1 MNRLIGLFRNKYFLV
16 SICFV
21 AWMMFFDRSDL
32 LSQYEYR
39 TQLNKLKNEKAF
51 YIQEIAQVRTDL
63 DELTTNKER
72 LEKFAREKYLMKKD
86 NEDVYVI
93 IREKAVQD

>member
-1 MNRLIGLFRNKYFLV
+1 
-16 SICFV
+16 
-21 AWMMFFDRSDL
+21 MMFFDRNDL

-39 TQLNKLKNEKAF
+39 SQLNKLKNEKEF
-51 YIQEIAQVRTDL
+51 YIKETLQVKTDL
-63 DELTTNKER
+63 TELTTNKER

-93 IREKAVQD
+93 IRENKD

>member
-1 MNRLIGLFRNKYFLV
+1 
-16 SICFV
+16 
-21 AWMMFFDRSDL
+21 MMFFDRNDL

-39 TQLNKLKNEKAF
+39 SQLNKLKDEKEF
-51 YIQEIAQVRTDL
+51 YIKETLQVKTDL
-63 DELTTNKER
+63 TELTTNKQR

-93 IREKAVQD
+93 IRENKD

>member
-1 MNRLIGLFRNKYFLV
+1 MKRVVLLFGNKYFLV
-16 SICFV
+16 SACFV
-21 AWMMFFDRSDL
+21 VWMLFFDRYDL

-39 TQLNKLKNEKAF
+39 TQLNKFEEEKEF
-51 YIQEIAQVRTDL
+51 YITETKKVKKDL
-63 DELTTNKER
+63 DELSTNKER

-93 IREKAVQD
+93 IREKAKN